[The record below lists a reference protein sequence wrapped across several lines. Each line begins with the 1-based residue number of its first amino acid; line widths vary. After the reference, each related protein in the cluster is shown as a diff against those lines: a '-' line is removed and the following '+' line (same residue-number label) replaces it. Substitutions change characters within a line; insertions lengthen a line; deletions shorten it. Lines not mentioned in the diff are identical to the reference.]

1 LRLSDHHITAL
12 LLHSFRAIIHSLS
25 FLELARCLVI
35 LLLVT
40 IHTTFQMLAVV
51 PSYGAQQ
58 RLQVNNIGLLMLLYG
73 QS

>member
-1 LRLSDHHITAL
+1 
-12 LLHSFRAIIHSLS
+12 
-25 FLELARCLVI
+25 
-35 LLLVT
+35 
-40 IHTTFQMLAVV
+40 MLAVV